1 MSYLKA
7 LTLEE
12 AFRFANKHRL
22 TQTLCLEG
30 KSLYKFEDGYFVVP
44 FNEDCFTLARAASD
58 EGWRV
63 VSDAHGLMFGHE
75 EDEFSGNVNTGVYN
89 GIVRACID
97 LSHTLVVIDLL
108 ELEDEI

>member
-1 MSYLKA
+1 MSHLKA

-30 KSLYKFEDGYFVVP
+30 KSLYKFEDGYFVAP

-58 EGWRV
+58 ESWQV
-63 VSDAHGLMFGHE
+63 VNDAHDLVFGYDE
-75 EDEFSGNVNTGVYN
+75 EEGVGVVNTGVCN
-89 GIVRACID
+89 GVVRACID
-97 LSHTLVVIDLL
+97 LSNTLVVVDLV